1 MRPFLVLTLSIAAA
15 AAAAAPRAA
24 AQAGDPYVPPRAEP
38 RPSFEYFVAR
48 SRLEQGGVSSRLDGV
63 GGRVLWPLPA
73 GGPLLS
79 RMSVGG
85 YLTHAEEDGR
95 EPDLWHYGVQAD
107 MRLARAPLAGR
118 VDPLLSLG
126 VGAVRVEEP
135 VAAAPP
141 PAPRFDPGASLLTPL
156 RDGPARSPALR
167 TRTSP
172 SLVPGVGARVHLLPW
187 LGFRGDVRM
196 LVDFRDGAR
205 RDLEVAGGL
214 SITA

>member
-1 MRPFLVLTLSIAAA
+1 V
-15 AAAAAPRAA
+15 
-24 AQAGDPYVPPRAEP
+24 EP

-48 SRLEQGGVSSRLDGV
+48 SRLEQGGVASRLDGV

-79 RMSVGG
+79 RMAVGG

-95 EPDLWHYGVQAD
+95 EPDMWHYGVQAD
-107 MRLARAPLAGR
+107 LRLARSPLAGR

-135 VAAAPP
+135 VAVAPP
-141 PAPRFDPGASLLTPL
+141 PAPLFDPGPSLLTPL
-156 RDGPARSPALR
+156 RDGGARSPAPR